1 MKLTYRK
8 LKLAGAC
15 TEQAELF
22 RELFPKGVTVTAA
35 VCRSVADK
43 FDWNSWDWAA
53 ANFLPAQLQA
63 EYDHRAALLR
73 AEYARLR
80 DPLLAEYN
88 RAALLRAEYVRLRDP
103 LLAEYN
109 LQAAPLSAPLWAE
122 YDRRVAPLRAE
133 YDGQR
138 AQLFG
143 RLAEDVD

>member
-88 RAALLRAEYVRLRDP
+88 
-103 LLAEYN
+103 

-143 RLAEDVD
+143 RLAEDVAGRLPVPSSPPSVAKP